1 MANTPRRSWP
11 TPDNTDRVADGASA
25 MRALGDAIDNG
36 LPVFEVIEDTVT
48 TITAGSTNSQTFT
61 FAGSYA
67 AAPAVIGTP
76 KTGGTAVLTVSSINP
91 VDCVVNIKNIGSV
104 DIAGNFTLLVIEV

>member
-1 MANTPRRSWP
+1 MASTPRRSWP

-36 LPVFEVIEDTVT
+36 LPVFEVIDDSVGSV
-48 TITAGSTNSQTFT
+48 TAGSTNTQTFS

-67 AAPAVIGTP
+67 AAPVVIGTV
-76 KTGGTAVLTVSSINP
+76 KTGGIAVLTVSAITTS
-91 VDCVVNIKNIGSV
+91 DCLVTIKNIGATG
-104 DIAGNFTLLVIEV
+104 IAGSFSLLVIEV

>member
-48 TITAGSTNSQTFT
+48 SITAGSTNSATFT

-67 AAPAVIGTP
+67 AAPAVIGTA
-76 KTGGTAVLTVSSINP
+76 KTGGTAVLTVSSITSTN
-91 VDCVVNIKNIGSV
+91 CVVNIKNIGATG
-104 DIAGNFTLLVIEV
+104 IAGDFTLLVIEV